1 MKKGLSALALVAF
14 WLGCFSPLWAFDEQL
29 AKNYEKFFAGYS
41 GKNLNVALGMLEPY
55 DIVKGIIDKK
65 EEIWFL
71 DIRTPLETGILGMTF
86 KNTLNIPINEV
97 FKSENLAKIPADKT
111 VVVICQKGFR
121 ATAVAIALRNIGFN
135 NIKILKGGM
144 VNLIDYLS
152 FQVFY

>member
-1 MKKGLSALALVAF
+1 MFIKVPVISRFIIKLA
-14 WLGCFSPLWAFDEQL
+14 ETMTK
-29 AKNYEKFFAGYS
+29 AKYFADCS
-41 GKNLNVALGMLEPY
+41 GKNMMKALGMLEPY

-111 VVVICQKGFR
+111 VVVICQKGIR
-121 ATAVAIALRNIGFN
+121 AIAVATASRNIGFN
-135 NIKILKGGM
+135 NVKTLVGGM
-144 VNLIDYLS
+144 RNLIDYLCPM
-152 FQVFY
+152 VLYN